1 MVNKDHDEN
10 GQDGDNKWYR
20 AIIVRAAQGDKR
32 AKKLQKIVE
41 DSLKDKQEIS
51 RLKGDLRDRSTE
63 LAYYVSKQAGEQAAM
78 PWEIFSR
85 AQKSVESSVEHYLS
99 ILNEIGPGEF
109 PWGISL
115 QAVHG
120 TYSGTAHSDL
130 LKDLAQLMWWIVGR
144 QTGMLIDLL
153 FRSEENVDAAKER
166 LVRSMVHA
174 AMTNAEWSGGFQS
187 AFDIPHASLSRTAY
201 LDRIAELAY
210 YMWSYSGQRGGS
222 TMLDFWSDAE
232 KHISLLTAS
241 ALKTAS
247 STVDTAT
254 RLAGAL
260 ALFSPRAHLDRIQVS
275 AYHMWEKA
283 GRPYGH
289 ALKHWLQ
296 AEEAELSGLRI
307 AAQDR

>member
-85 AQKSVESSVEHYLS
+85 AQKSV
-99 ILNEIGPGEF
+99 
-109 PWGISL
+109 
-115 QAVHG
+115 
-120 TYSGTAHSDL
+120 
-130 LKDLAQLMWWIVGR
+130 
-144 QTGMLIDLL
+144 
-153 FRSEENVDAAKER
+153 
-166 LVRSMVHA
+166 
-174 AMTNAEWSGGFQS
+174 
-187 AFDIPHASLSRTAY
+187 
-201 LDRIAELAY
+201 
-210 YMWSYSGQRGGS
+210 SYSGQRGGS